1 MATFWQTLIST
12 QQGMVASMDLETML
26 AQLLVKVVN
35 FKELKTET
43 VAQVLVDEDKELA
56 SQLEFFIGVAL
67 MEEKQ
72 RQKH

>member
-1 MATFWQTLIST
+1 
-12 QQGMVASMDLETML
+12 ML